1 MSELFII
8 YENCFPLLVM
18 TSGKYKMI
26 ETKKMAPFAPL
37 NFPYQNCMRTLLFIV
52 LMSLMLAQKTSSN
65 YNFHGKSRKHID
77 QH

>member
-26 ETKKMAPFAPL
+26 ETKKNGTICTIKFSIPKLYEDTSFH
-37 NFPYQNCMRTLLFIV
+37 NFNVTHAIRKNHQVTLTF
-52 LMSLMLAQKTSSN
+52 MENQKS
-65 YNFHGKSRKHID
+65 H
-77 QH
+77 